1 MARRLR
7 CAPLFVIR
15 RPMKIACTVKLSQ
28 RLRQTVEASIPG
40 VELLFP
46 QIKFETGSP
55 YFPTVIDPAVGDC
68 EVLLGHINPR
78 GLGEI
83 APRLRWIHLFSAGVD
98 HVLRS
103 NLVVERG
110 IVLTNSS
117 GTTAPW
123 IAEYVIGAMLQ
134 HARGFNLAIRAQM
147 RRQWF
152 HHEVRA
158 ECHSLRGR
166 ALGIVGYGSIGRATA
181 TLAQAFGMEVLAL
194 KRDPSAHRDSGWSLP
209 GMSDAEGTIPCRW
222 FGPDDRIDL
231 MRSSD
236 YVLLAPPL
244 TAATRHFIGRHE
256 LAAARPTAYLIN
268 VARGEVIDQEAL
280 VNALERGRLGGC
292 CLDVTTPE
300 PLTPESALWDAKNVN
315 ITFHTS
321 AARPAESF
329 YDLAC
334 ELFAENLRRFVAG
347 GDLFNVINPAVG
359 Y

>member
-1 MARRLR
+1 
-7 CAPLFVIR
+7 
-15 RPMKIACTVKLSQ
+15 MKIACTVRLSDRQ
-28 RLRQTVEASIPG
+28 RQIVETAIPD

-46 QIKFETGSP
+46 QVKFETGSP

-68 EVLLGHINPR
+68 EVLFGHINPR

-103 NLVVERG
+103 KLVVESG

-123 IAEYVIGAMLQ
+123 IGEYVIGAMLQ
-134 HARGFNLAIRAQM
+134 HARGFNLAARAQM
-147 RRQWF
+147 RHQWF

-166 ALGIVGYGSIGRATA
+166 TLGIIGYGSIGRATA

-194 KRDPSAHRDSGWSLP
+194 KRDPSSHRDAGWSLP
-209 GMSDAEGTIPCRW
+209 GMSDADGSIPSRW
-222 FGPDDRIDL
+222 FGPDQRIEL
-231 MRSSD
+231 MGLSD

-244 TAATRHFIGRHE
+244 TVATRHFIGRDE
-256 LAAARPTAYLIN
+256 LAAAQPNAYVIN

-280 VNALERGRLGGC
+280 IETLREGRIGGS

-300 PLTPESALWDAKNVN
+300 PLNADSALWEMENATL
-315 ITFHTS
+315 TFHTS

-334 ELFAENLRRFVAG
+334 ELFAENLRRFTNG
-347 GDLFNVINPAVG
+347 YELYNVINPAHG